1 MTQIPITIL
10 TGFLG
15 SGKTTLLNKI
25 IEQNPQIKF
34 GLIVNEFGEVGIDGQ
49 LVEKSDQE
57 MVELS
62 NGCLC
67 CVVRDDLIKT
77 VDKLIASGKVDYI
90 LIEASGLAEPGPIAD
105 TFVVNNLEG
114 KTVLDGIV
122 CLIDVENFENTKKD
136 FSLVVEQLQFCDFII
151 LNKVKDANTK
161 ETEEIQDLIH
171 SLNPQAK
178 VFVNSD
184 TDPVY
189 TKLLI
194 ETGSWTLDKLQNYQP
209 EEVHHHDQH
218 KHDDEHHEHDHDH
231 NHNHEH
237 KHHHEH
243 DDIDEIVFKT
253 DKVFDPQKL
262 DDWLG
267 SSFPQNVVR
276 SKGIL
281 KIQTPRGV
289 ESYVF
294 QMVGASKMLT
304 PFDPEKAKDLKSSVI
319 VFIGRDL
326 NEVEI
331 FAGVQ
336 VAVI

>member
-25 IEQNPQIKF
+25 IEQNPSLKF

-77 VDKLIASGKVDYI
+77 VEKLIASGKVDYI
-90 LIEASGLAEPGPIAD
+90 LIEASGLAEPAPIAD

-114 KTVLDGIV
+114 KTLLDGII
-122 CLIDVENFENTKKD
+122 CMIDVENFENTKKD

-151 LNKVKDANTK
+151 LNKVNETNTK
-161 ETEEIQDLIH
+161 QNQEIQDLIH

-184 TDPVY
+184 TDQVN

-209 EEVHHHDQH
+209 EEEND
-218 KHDDEHHEHDHDH
+218 
-231 NHNHEH
+231 HNHEH

-243 DDIDEIVFKT
+243 NDIDEIVFKT
-253 DKVFDPQKL
+253 DKVFDPKKL

-267 SSFPQNVVR
+267 SSFPENVIR
-276 SKGIL
+276 SKGLL

-319 VFIGRDL
+319 VFIGKDL
-326 NEVEI
+326 DKVEI

-336 VAVI
+336 AAVL

>member
-25 IEQNPQIKF
+25 IEQNPSLKF

-90 LIEASGLAEPGPIAD
+90 LIESSGLAEPAPIAD
-105 TFVVNNLEG
+105 TFVVNNLDG
-114 KTVLDGIV
+114 KTLLDGIV
-122 CLIDVENFENTKKD
+122 CVVDAENFQKTKEN
-136 FSLVVEQLQFCDFII
+136 FALAVEQLQFCDFII
-151 LNKVKDANTK
+151 LNKVNDTNAKQTK
-161 ETEEIQDLIH
+161 EIQDLIH

-178 VFVNSD
+178 VFINSD
-184 TDPVY
+184 SDRVN

-194 ETGSWTLDKLQNYQP
+194 ETGSWTLDKLQNYQS
-209 EEVHHHDQH
+209 EQEHHDNH
-218 KHDDEHHEHDHDH
+218 HEHDDEHHEHDHK
-231 NHNHEH
+231 HEH

-262 DDWLG
+262 DEWLG
-267 SSFPQNVVR
+267 SSFPQNIVR
-276 SKGIL
+276 SKGLL
-281 KIQTPRGV
+281 KIQTPRGI

-319 VFIGRDL
+319 VFIGKGLD
-326 NEVEI
+326 EVEI

-336 VAVI
+336 AAVT

>member
-25 IEQNPQIKF
+25 IEQNPSLKF

-77 VDKLIASGKVDYI
+77 VDKLISSGKVDYI
-90 LIEASGLAEPGPIAD
+90 LIEASGLAEPAPIAD
-105 TFVVNNLEG
+105 TFVVNNLDG
-114 KTVLDGIV
+114 KTLLDGII
-122 CLIDVENFENTKKD
+122 CMIDVENFENTKKD

-151 LNKVKDANTK
+151 LNKVSSTNTK
-161 ETEEIQDLIH
+161 QTPEIQDLIH

-178 VFVNSD
+178 VFINSD
-184 TDPVY
+184 TDPVN

-209 EEVHHHDQH
+209 EEEHDH
-218 KHDDEHHEHDHDH
+218 NEHHEHNDEDEHQ
-231 NHNHEH
+231 EH
-237 KHHHEH
+237 KHKHKHNHEH

-267 SSFPQNVVR
+267 TSFPKNVIR
-276 SKGIL
+276 SKGLL

-304 PFDPEKAKDLKSSVI
+304 PFDPEKTKDLKSSVI
-319 VFIGRDL
+319 VFIGKDL
-326 NEVEI
+326 DEVEI

-336 VAVI
+336 AAVV